1 MARELVAQQG
11 VRGLFTGL
19 PAAILASVPKLS
31 LSFATN
37 ETVTGTLLDRGFK
50 EGPLVHITAGVCAG
64 MVASTVTFPADVVMR
79 SMQVAS
85 MSGNTY
91 KGVLDCFRQL
101 FAVNGAGV
109 FFQGLTPE
117 LMKSVPVQATALV
130 MNTWVLGQLGIKKHW
145 DK

>member
-1 MARELVAQQG
+1 
-11 VRGLFTGL
+11 
-19 PAAILASVPKLS
+19 
-31 LSFATN
+31 
-37 ETVTGTLLDRGFK
+37 
-50 EGPLVHITAGVCAG
+50 
-64 MVASTVTFPADVVMR
+64 
-79 SMQVAS
+79 